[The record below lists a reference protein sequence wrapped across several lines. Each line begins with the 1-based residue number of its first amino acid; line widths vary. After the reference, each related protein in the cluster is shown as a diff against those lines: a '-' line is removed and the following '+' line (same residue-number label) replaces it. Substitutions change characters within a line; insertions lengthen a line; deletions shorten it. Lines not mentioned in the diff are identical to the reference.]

1 MDMKRIRYN
10 DTTLRDGEQAPG
22 VSFTPE
28 EKRQIAR
35 LLSECGVD
43 QIEAGMPAMSAE
55 EEETIRSIVELDLPI
70 VVATWN
76 RAVVADIDAS
86 LRTGAKWAHLTL
98 PASELHIR
106 DKLGLTKNGAFD
118 MIRRAVEYAQKKG
131 MTVSVGLEDASRADS
146 SFLTFVINTLYDD
159 GVRRFR
165 YADTVSAL
173 NPRTAEERI
182 RTLTD
187 ACPLDIELEFHGH
200 NDFGLATANTLAA
213 LSAGASFV
221 SSTIAG
227 LGERAGNAAMEEV
240 SMAWRHLYGGFDQ
253 LRPELFQTLADY
265 VCQASGRRMPEA
277 KPIVGP
283 LVYAHE
289 SGIHVD
295 GLLKNRLVYQS
306 FEPEEI
312 NREHSFMLG
321 KHSGMHSLEYAL
333 QMNGIDLARG
343 SGPALL
349 KQVRQEAE
357 KRKRPI
363 RPEEA
368 ASMAREMAE
377 EQRRN
382 SGLGQTDG
390 ELAQDGPA
398 PESSLTGAGASGR
411 DWEI

>member
-1 MDMKRIRYN
+1 MKRIGFN

-22 VSFTPE
+22 VSFTPQ
-28 EKRQIAR
+28 EKRDIAQ
-35 LLSECGVD
+35 LLAGCGVD
-43 QIEAGMPAMSAE
+43 QIEAGMPAMSPE
-55 EEETIRSIVELDLPI
+55 EEETIRSIVEMDLPV

-76 RAVVADIDAS
+76 RAVLTDIDAS

-106 DKLGLTKNGAFD
+106 DKLGLTKSGAFD
-118 MIRRAVEYAQKKG
+118 MIRRAVDYAMKRG

-146 SFLTFVINTLYDD
+146 SFLTHLICTLYDD
-159 GVRRFR
+159 GVKRFR

-182 RTLTD
+182 RSLVE

-213 LSAGASFV
+213 LTAGASIA
-221 SSTIAG
+221 STTVTG
-227 LGERAGNAAMEEV
+227 LGERAGNAGMEEV
-240 SMAWRHLYGGFDQ
+240 SMAWRHLYGGFDN
-253 LRPELFQTLADY
+253 LRPDLFQPLADY
-265 VCQASGRRMPEA
+265 VSLASGRHLPEA
-277 KPIVGP
+277 QPIVGP

-295 GLLKNRLVYQS
+295 GLLKNRSVYQC

-321 KHSGMHSLEYAL
+321 KHSGMHSLEHVLL
-333 QMNGIDLARG
+333 QSGIDLNHN
-343 SGPALL
+343 SGIELL
-349 KQVRQEAE
+349 KQVRKEAE

-363 RPEEA
+363 EPEEA
-368 ASMAREMAE
+368 ADMAREIE
-377 EQRRN
+377 VGKRKQLIEQEAAAD
-382 SGLGQTDG
+382 LAW
-390 ELAQDGPA
+390 EL
-398 PESSLTGAGASGR
+398 EFEKS
-411 DWEI
+411 